1 MHGFQGYKIIS
12 VTPPA
17 AIVDNASYTTGEI
30 DTRGFDRL
38 AIIVYLGAT
47 DIAMAA
53 LKVTESD
60 TTGSGHADIT
70 GLVYGT
76 SADISGATSALPSDT
91 DDNKFFAF
99 ELDLRG
105 RKRFIDVTATA
116 GNGAAG
122 TYAAIFALGFSREEN
137 LQSAA
142 NRGFANILRV

>member
-1 MHGFQGYKIIS
+1 MNALQSYKIIS

-17 AIVDNASYTTGEI
+17 AKADGTSFTTAEI
-30 DTRGFDRL
+30 DTKGYDSL
-38 AIIVYLGAT
+38 AIIVYLGDT

-60 TTGSGHADIT
+60 TSASNHEDIT

-76 SADISGATSALPSDT
+76 SEDISGATSALPSAD

-99 ELDLRG
+99 EIDLRG
-105 RKRFIDVTATA
+105 RKRYIDVTATA
-116 GNGAAG
+116 GNGSTG
-122 TYAAIFALGFSREEN
+122 TYATIFALGFRREEN
-137 LQSAA
+137 LQSAT

>member
-1 MHGFQGYKIIS
+1 MHGFQDYKIIS

-17 AIVDNASYTTGEI
+17 AKADDASFTTAEI

-38 AIIVYLGAT
+38 AIIVYLGDT

-60 TTGSGHADIT
+60 TTGSGHTDIT

-76 SADISGATSALPSDT
+76 STGIDGAASALPSAT

-116 GNGAAG
+116 GNGSTG